1 MKHYYVALILL
12 SWCGLQANGQVI
24 ALTNSGKEEV
34 LGRMTHFVD
43 ETDTLSVD
51 AVRQMDFEPVPNP
64 DRSPGLGFDRRT
76 HWFRMEIANESDQ
89 SQWNL
94 EIPYAPL
101 DRIDLYVF
109 ADGPLPEV
117 YKTGGDIFPIATR
130 DLPHRHPI
138 FTLTIPQGEKRTIFL
153 RVHTISSVQVPV
165 TFWTPA
171 RFQIANYHTQ
181 LINGLFFGAMFIMIL
196 YQLFLLLSIRDKS
209 TAYYVLTLISMANV
223 ISFFQGYN
231 FLFLHP
237 GQPGLN
243 DDFAALSGPF
253 FVLSSALLTR
263 AFLNVRSFSPL
274 LDNILIVNTG
284 INLVLG
290 TLMLFFMRQISYMYL
305 HVFTLTH
312 CVIVLISAAYCLS
325 RKYRPALY
333 YLLAWITLLLAAVA
347 FTMGNLGLAPGY
359 LGANYQG
366 LMIGC
371 VLQVVLIS
379 LALGER
385 WNVLVKENQRAKELE
400 LKRGQEEKIRLEHEV
415 RQRTLQINQQKEK
428 LEELNRIKDKLFSVV
443 SHDIKAPLSSLKL
456 SLALAKINKL
466 SQEEFKTVST
476 EIETHLDQTTNFIQN
491 LLQWAKFQL
500 RGEVV
505 KPVKLDMSAMINEA
519 VALLENDMTQKLIT
533 LQLDVAPGCV
543 AYADQVMIQSVLRN
557 LITNAVKFTPPG
569 GTITIKGRAEE
580 QKVTISVSDTGTGIP
595 EANRATLFTL
605 ESLTT
610 PGTRQ
615 EAGTGLGLVLCK
627 EFTEKNKGAIWF
639 ETEAGK
645 GTTFTFTLPE
655 YKPEY
660 HYANAGD
667 NEGNG

>member
-1 MKHYYVALILL
+1 MRLFYVALFLL
-12 SWCGLQANGQVI
+12 FSYCPQGYGQVI
-24 ALTNSGKEEV
+24 TLTGSEKEEV
-34 LGRMTHFVD
+34 HGRMTHLVD

-51 AVRQMDFEPVPNP
+51 EVRKLEFTPLPNP
-64 DRSPGLGFDRRT
+64 GRSPGFGFDRRT
-76 HWFRMEIANESDQ
+76 HWFKMVIVNQ
-89 SQWNL
+89 SNQSEWNL
-94 EIPYAPL
+94 EIPYSPL
-101 DRIDLYVF
+101 DRIDVYVY
-109 ADGPLPEV
+109 ADGPSPEV
-117 YKTGGDIFPIATR
+117 HKAGGDIFPIASR
-130 DLPHRHPI
+130 DLPHRQPI
-138 FTLTIPQGEKRTIFL
+138 FRLTLPQGETRTIYL
-153 RVHTISSVQVPV
+153 RIHTISSVQVPV
-165 TFWTPA
+165 VFRTPA

-181 LINGLFFGAMFIMIL
+181 LINGLFYGAMFIMIL

-237 GQPGLN
+237 EQPRLN

-263 AFLNVRSFSPL
+263 AFLNVRSFSRL
-274 LDNILIVNTG
+274 LDNLLIINTG

-305 HVFTLTH
+305 HLFALTH
-312 CVIVLISAAYCLS
+312 CIIVLIAAAYCLS
-325 RKYRPALY
+325 RKFKPALY
-333 YLLAWITLLLAAVA
+333 YLLAWVTLLLAAVA

-400 LKRGQEEKIRLEHEV
+400 LKRGKEEKIRLEQEV

-466 SQEEFKTVST
+466 SQEEFKAVST

-491 LLQWAKFQL
+491 LLHWAKFQL

-505 KPVKLDMSAMINEA
+505 RPVRLDMSSMIAEA
-519 VALLENDMTQKLIT
+519 AGLLESDMAQKLIT
-533 LQLDVAPGCV
+533 LNMDVAPDCI

-569 GTITIKGRAEE
+569 GAITIRGKVED
-580 QKVTISVSDTGTGIP
+580 QKILISVSDTGTGIP
-595 EANRATLFTL
+595 EANQATLFTL

-627 EFTEKNKGAIWF
+627 EFTEKNKGTIWF

-660 HYANAGD
+660 HYANADGEE
-667 NEGNG
+667 N

>member
-34 LGRMTHFVD
+34 LGRMSHFVD
-43 ETDTLSVD
+43 ETDTLSV
-51 AVRQMDFEPVPNP
+51 ATIRQLNFQPLPDP

-76 HWFRMEIANESDQ
+76 HWFRMQVRNDSDQ
-89 SQWNL
+89 SEWNL

-101 DRIDLYVF
+101 DRIDVYVF
-109 ADGPLPEV
+109 ADGPVPEV
-117 YKTGGDIFPIATR
+117 HKTGGDVFPIATR

-138 FTLTIPQGEKRTIFL
+138 FTLTIPQGETRTIYL
-153 RVHTISSVQVPV
+153 RVNTISSVQVPV
-165 TFWTPA
+165 VFWTPA
-171 RFQIANYHTQ
+171 GFQVANYHTQ
-181 LINGLFFGAMFIMIL
+181 LINGLFYGAMFIMTL
-196 YQLFLLLSIRDKS
+196 YQLFLLLSIRDRS
-209 TAYYVLTLISMANV
+209 TAFYVLTLISMANV

-237 GQPGLN
+237 NQPGLN

-263 AFLNVRSFSPL
+263 AFLNVRNFSPL
-274 LDNILIVNTG
+274 LDNLLIVNTG

-312 CVIVLISAAYCLS
+312 CLIVLVSAAYCLS
-325 RKYRPALY
+325 KKYKPALY

-400 LKRGQEEKIRLEHEV
+400 LKRGQEEKIRLEQEV

-466 SQEEFKTVST
+466 SQEEFKAVST

-505 KPVKLDMSAMINEA
+505 RPVRLDMSAMISEA
-519 VALLENDMTQKLIT
+519 AGLLETDITQKLIT
-533 LQLDVAPGCV
+533 LQMDVAPDCI

-557 LITNAVKFTPPG
+557 LITNAVKFTPVG
-569 GTITIKGRAEE
+569 GTITIRGRTED
-580 QKVTISVSDTGTGIP
+580 QKVMVSVSDTGTGIP
-595 EANRATLFTL
+595 QANQATLFTL
-605 ESLTT
+605 DSLTT

-627 EFTEKNKGAIWF
+627 EFTEKNNGTIWF

-655 YKPEY
+655 YKAEY
-660 HYANAGD
+660 HYAGTG
-667 NEGNG
+667 EGENDR

>member
-1 MKHYYVALILL
+1 MRQFYVALFMLL
-12 SWCGLQANGQVI
+12 WCGSQANGQVI
-24 ALTNSGKEEV
+24 TLTSSGEAEV

-43 ETDTLSVD
+43 ETDTLSV
-51 AVRQMDFEPVPNP
+51 MDVVQSEFTPLQDT
-64 DRSPGLGFDRRT
+64 DRAPGLGFDRRT
-76 HWFRMEIANESDQ
+76 HWFKMIITNQSDQ
-89 SQWNL
+89 TDWNL

-109 ADGPLPEV
+109 SDETSPEV
-117 YKTGGDIFPIATR
+117 HKAGGDIFPIATR

-138 FTLTIPQGEKRTIFL
+138 FQLTIPQGEMRTIYL
-153 RVHTISSVQVPV
+153 RIHTISSVQVPV
-165 TFWTPA
+165 VFWTPA
-171 RFQIANYHTQ
+171 QFQIANYHTQ
-181 LINGLFFGAMFIMIL
+181 LINGLFYGAMFIMIL

-209 TAYYVLTLISMANV
+209 TAYYVLTLVSMANV
-223 ISFFQGYN
+223 IAFFQGYT

-263 AFLNVRSFSPL
+263 AFLNVRHFSPL
-274 LDNILIVNTG
+274 LDNLLIVNTA

-290 TLMLFFMRQISYMYL
+290 AMMLFFMRQISYMYL
-305 HVFTLTH
+305 HLFTLTH
-312 CVIVLISAAYCLS
+312 CLIVLVAAAYCLS
-325 RKYRPALY
+325 RKFRPALY
-333 YLLAWITLLLAAVA
+333 YLLAWVTLLLAAVA
-347 FTMGNLGLAPGY
+347 FTLGNLGLAPGY

-400 LKRGQEEKIRLEHEV
+400 LKRGKEEKVRLEHEV
-415 RQRTLQINQQKEK
+415 QQRTLQINQQKEK

-466 SQEEFKTVST
+466 SQEEFKAVST

-491 LLQWAKFQL
+491 LLHWAKFQL

-505 KPVKLDMSAMINEA
+505 RPVRLDMNAMIAEA
-519 VALLENDMTQKLIT
+519 VGLLENDVNQKLIT
-533 LQLDVAPGCV
+533 LQMDVSPDCI

-557 LITNAVKFTPPG
+557 LITNAVKFTPPA
-569 GTITIKGRAEE
+569 GTITIQGRTED
-580 QKVTISVSDTGTGIP
+580 QKIMISISDTGSGIP
-595 EANRATLFTL
+595 ESNQATLFTL

-627 EFTEKNKGAIWF
+627 EFTEKNKGTIWF

-655 YKPEY
+655 YKAEY
-660 HYANAGD
+660 QYADASGKR
-667 NEGNG
+667 

>member
-1 MKHYYVALILL
+1 MKEFYVALILL
-12 SWCGLQANGQVI
+12 SWCGSQAFGQVI
-24 ALTNSGKEEV
+24 TLTGSGKEEV

-43 ETDTLSVD
+43 ETDTLSVE
-51 AVRQMDFEPVPNP
+51 AVMNQDFSPLPHPN
-64 DRSPGLGFDRRT
+64 RAPGFGFDRRT
-76 HWFRMEIANESDQ
+76 HWFRMVVANQSDQ
-89 SQWNL
+89 AEWNL
-94 EIPYAPL
+94 EIPYSPL
-101 DRIDLYVF
+101 DRIDVYVF
-109 ADGPLPEV
+109 ADGPSPEMH
-117 YKTGGDIFPIATR
+117 KAGGDIFPIATR
-130 DLPHRHPI
+130 DLPHRQPI
-138 FTLTIPQGEKRTIFL
+138 FRLTLPQGQTRTIYL
-153 RVHTISSVQVPV
+153 RIHTISSVQVPIV
-165 TFWTPA
+165 FWTPA
-171 RFQIANYHTQ
+171 RFQVANYNTQ
-181 LINGLFFGAMFIMIL
+181 LINGLFYGGMLIMIL
-196 YQLFLLLSIRDKS
+196 YQVFLLLSIRDKS

-223 ISFFQGYN
+223 IAFFQGYT

-237 GQPGLN
+237 GQPRLN

-263 AFLNVRSFSPL
+263 AFLNVRNFSRL
-274 LDNILIVNTG
+274 LDNLLIINTA
-284 INLVLG
+284 INLILG

-305 HVFTLTH
+305 HLFTLTH
-312 CVIVLISAAYCLS
+312 CLIVLVAAAFCLY
-325 RKYRPALY
+325 RKFRPALY
-333 YLLAWITLLLAAVA
+333 YLLAWVTLLLAAVA

-400 LKRGQEEKIRLEHEV
+400 LKRGQEEKIRLEQEV

-466 SQEEFKTVST
+466 SQDEFKTVST

-491 LLQWAKFQL
+491 LLHWAKFQL

-505 KPVKLDMSAMINEA
+505 KPVRLDMPVMISEA
-519 VALLENDMTQKLIT
+519 AGLLENDMTQKLIT
-533 LQLDVAPGCV
+533 LQLDVAPDCI

-569 GTITIKGRAEE
+569 GTITIRGKAED
-580 QKVTISVSDTGTGIP
+580 QKIIISVSDTGTGIP
-595 EANRATLFTL
+595 EANQATLFTL

-627 EFTEKNKGAIWF
+627 EFTEKNKGTIWF

-655 YKPEY
+655 YKTEY
-660 HYANAGD
+660 HYANAGRE
-667 NEGNG
+667 EG